1 MWNVAHFDSNG
12 CIISY
17 NFTLFYWCK
26 SLILFFSHVSLNKL
40 PYKWI
45 FNFVIVHEIILD
57 YLVQQTACISNAVIV
72 RRTLLNV
79 CMTFMYIY
87 NDIQLHVWHTS
98 YSFLDHQ
105 QVYHHIRLKE
115 FKLYIHANG
124 FFGGYA
130 CVLFVEDCC
139 LHVWKPI
146 HFLLSFNSLLFT
158 LWSHTSAIHYV
169 YALCY
174 GSVSNLITDKWH
186 LILLCTLLDF

>member
-124 FFGGYA
+124 FFGVYA

-139 LHVWKPI
+139 LHVWKQ
-146 HFLLSFNSLLFT
+146 FT
-158 LWSHTSAIHYV
+158 FFYL
-169 YALCY
+169 
-174 GSVSNLITDKWH
+174 
-186 LILLCTLLDF
+186 LILYYSPFDHIQVQYIICMPFAMAPFQTWLQINGI